1 MVLPSEMSLPVLLR
15 QGEVASPVIVRVLHV
30 GLIALDAIQ
39 VLAQA
44 LQELREKLARVLLL
58 VARVPPVLNS

>member
-15 QGEVASPVIVRVLHV
+15 QSEVASPVIVRVLHV
-30 GLIALDAIQ
+30 GLVALDAIQ